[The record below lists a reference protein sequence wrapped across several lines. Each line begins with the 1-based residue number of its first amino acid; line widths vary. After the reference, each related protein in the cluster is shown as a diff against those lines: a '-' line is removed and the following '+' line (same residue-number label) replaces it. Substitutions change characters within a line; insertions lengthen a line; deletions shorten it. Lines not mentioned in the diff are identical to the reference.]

1 MSVGPPPLAV
11 RPEPGNQ
18 ACRCRLR
25 AEPGWC
31 FWETRNDM
39 QQLIAVVP
47 KIVGV
52 APAERGLPGTAR
64 SRREQI
70 VERAGVVVHPVRVRV
85 RLRRAIAA
93 G

>member
-1 MSVGPPPLAV
+1 
-11 RPEPGNQ
+11 
-18 ACRCRLR
+18 
-25 AEPGWC
+25 
-31 FWETRNDM
+31 M
-39 QQLIAVVP
+39 QQLIAGVP

-52 APAERGLPGTAR
+52 ALAERRLPGTAR
-64 SRREQI
+64 SRLEQI